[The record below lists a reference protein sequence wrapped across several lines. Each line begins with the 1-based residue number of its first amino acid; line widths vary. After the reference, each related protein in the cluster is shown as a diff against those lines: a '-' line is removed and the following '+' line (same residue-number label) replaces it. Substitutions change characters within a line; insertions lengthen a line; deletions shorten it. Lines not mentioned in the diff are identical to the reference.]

1 MKVLIIIPAYNEAE
15 NIEKTVNDVIQNTDY
30 DYVVVNDCS
39 KDNTKEVCEKNNFNI
54 LNNKV
59 IKEKS
64 KSDKKQVVSKIFAF
78 IMLLLMVFASC
89 STCIYYVVATIQ
101 K

>member
-1 MKVLIIIPAYNEAE
+1 MDLK
-15 NIEKTVNDVIQNTDY
+15 
-30 DYVVVNDCS
+30 S
-39 KDNTKEVCEKNNFNI
+39 KDGWLEVVCGCMFAGKTEELIRRINR
-54 LNNKV
+54 
-59 IKEKS
+59 IKYAK
-64 KSDKKQVVSKIFAF
+64 KDIIVFKPIIDDRYDKKQVVSKIFAF

>member
-1 MKVLIIIPAYNEAE
+1 MKGQRKMKN
-15 NIEKTVNDVIQNTDY
+15 
-30 DYVVVNDCS
+30 
-39 KDNTKEVCEKNNFNI
+39 KE
-54 LNNKV
+54 NKV

-78 IMLLLMVFASC
+78 VYTFFKIFLHSSIIML
-89 STCIYYVVATIQ
+89 IH

>member
-1 MKVLIIIPAYNEAE
+1 MKN
-15 NIEKTVNDVIQNTDY
+15 
-30 DYVVVNDCS
+30 
-39 KDNTKEVCEKNNFNI
+39 KE
-54 LNNKV
+54 NKV

-89 STCIYYVVATIQ
+89 IYYVVATIQ

>member
-1 MKVLIIIPAYNEAE
+1 MGKIKCPNCKKEIAD
-15 NIEKTVNDVIQNTDY
+15 NIKFCPKCGEKL
-30 DYVVVNDCS
+30 
-39 KDNTKEVCEKNNFNI
+39 E
-54 LNNKV
+54 NKV

>member
-1 MKVLIIIPAYNEAE
+1 MKN
-15 NIEKTVNDVIQNTDY
+15 
-30 DYVVVNDCS
+30 
-39 KDNTKEVCEKNNFNI
+39 KE
-54 LNNKV
+54 NKV

-64 KSDKKQVVSKIFAF
+64 KWDKIQEVSKIFAF

>member
-1 MKVLIIIPAYNEAE
+1 MKN
-15 NIEKTVNDVIQNTDY
+15 
-30 DYVVVNDCS
+30 
-39 KDNTKEVCEKNNFNI
+39 KE
-54 LNNKV
+54 NKV

-89 STCIYYVVATIQ
+89 STCIYLHLLQQLKMKYLLLIAMP
-101 K
+101 

>member
-59 IKEKS
+59 IKEKNIR
-64 KSDKKQVVSKIFAF
+64 KNIE
-78 IMLLLMVFASC
+78 I
-89 STCIYYVVATIQ
+89 
-101 K
+101 